1 MYLNISL
8 VLLFGIIAIPGVGA
22 HGYVTSPRSRNFVA
36 SQDGKWWG
44 GTSNDPDMES
54 CPHCLNRGGLCG
66 LIGDHDYNYPK
77 NALGGPMP
85 LNIQEILQKGQE
97 FDFSAVLTAHHKG
110 HFEYKACPIQA
121 GEVPT
126 QECFDNYP
134 LEFVKDILYNA
145 PQDPNY
151 PERAY
156 IPLSSHSSVKDSA
169 GSYLYTH
176 TYKLPMDISGD
187 IVLIQWHYVTANS
200 CLPEGYNDYDWPEGF
215 YPGNSDTCGPLPVDG
230 NGVPEQ
236 FWNCVEVKITSD
248 STPTE
253 PPVSSPTE
261 NPTNTS
267 PVNPP
272 VPTIAP
278 MMPPTSPDGDGT
290 AGPDSRL
297 IAYVGNWQSCPSLEE
312 TSQYT
317 HIVIAFAVT
326 YTWDPSKNQ
335 CSQSCTIGSPVPI
348 CNNQNNQAL
357 VDSWRAAG
365 KKVILSFGGAGMGGS
380 WAGDVNDCWE
390 YCYGKEESVIG
401 QLDTI
406 VKAQNFDGI
415 DIDYEYFYT
424 SAQAQNF
431 LKTVT
436 TGLRS
441 VLPPGSI
448 VTHAPMDPDLL
459 PSTAYYNVLKE
470 VSSSLD
476 FIMPQY
482 YNGFTRPAIDGIDG
496 TGSGSIS
503 ALSHYNTLVNDM
515 FDGDATKVIF
525 GFCISDCSGTDS
537 NANAVQAADI
547 MSSLREYYPCNGG
560 AFFWVAAHDTGGSW
574 SQIVGNEILPYSGCS
589 DESPTI
595 SPRPTMPPT
604 FPVPTFPPTA
614 VPTLPPVPPTASPT
628 LSPVQSGTCPPGY
641 SGLIPTSDCKG
652 YYHCLNGSLV
662 TDIPTYCQDGLL
674 FNSVLQVCDWEDNV
688 DCAFNPTPPIS
699 TTSPTAAPTISP
711 VSPTVSPTAAQTLP
725 PVPPTIAPTESPVQ
739 VATCPAEYTG
749 LIPAN
754 GCTVFYHC
762 LNGSLVSEVPIYCP
776 EGLLYTSDEV
786 CMCNFVFVL

>member
-272 VPTIAP
+272 VPTIA
-278 MMPPTSPDGDGT
+278 TVSP
-290 AGPDSRL
+290 
-297 IAYVGNWQSCPSLEE
+297 IA
-312 TSQYT
+312 
-317 HIVIAFAVT
+317 A
-326 YTWDPSKNQ
+326 
-335 CSQSCTIGSPVPI
+335 
-348 CNNQNNQAL
+348 
-357 VDSWRAAG
+357 
-365 KKVILSFGGAGMGGS
+365 
-380 WAGDVNDCWE
+380 
-390 YCYGKEESVIG
+390 
-401 QLDTI
+401 
-406 VKAQNFDGI
+406 
-415 DIDYEYFYT
+415 
-424 SAQAQNF
+424 
-431 LKTVT
+431 
-436 TGLRS
+436 
-441 VLPPGSI
+441 
-448 VTHAPMDPDLL
+448 
-459 PSTAYYNVLKE
+459 
-470 VSSSLD
+470 
-476 FIMPQY
+476 
-482 YNGFTRPAIDGIDG
+482 
-496 TGSGSIS
+496 
-503 ALSHYNTLVNDM
+503 
-515 FDGDATKVIF
+515 
-525 GFCISDCSGTDS
+525 
-537 NANAVQAADI
+537 
-547 MSSLREYYPCNGG
+547 
-560 AFFWVAAHDTGGSW
+560 
-574 SQIVGNEILPYSGCS
+574 
-589 DESPTI
+589 
-595 SPRPTMPPT
+595 
-604 FPVPTFPPTA
+604 
-614 VPTLPPVPPTASPT
+614 PT
-628 LSPVQSGTCPPGY
+628 LSPVPPTV
-641 SGLIPTSDCKG
+641 S
-652 YYHCLNGSLV
+652 
-662 TDIPTYCQDGLL
+662 
-674 FNSVLQVCDWEDNV
+674 
-688 DCAFNPTPPIS
+688 PI
-699 TTSPTAAPTISP
+699 AAPTISP